1 VEQVDYLQQIQAAVS
16 GRASAQRNL
25 LFEFQKEAL
34 EAFRKM
40 ETIILRNI
48 MRNVLLSNV
57 YIDGQRKL
65 HIVLP

>member
-1 VEQVDYLQQIQAAVS
+1 
-16 GRASAQRNL
+16 
-25 LFEFQKEAL
+25 
-34 EAFRKM
+34 M